1 MATLNYVAG
10 QTDCPKLGLLLLT
23 FRRQQMQEYRVYLMG
38 PDGHII
44 GRTDLICEDDE
55 AAKKQAQQLV
65 DGHDVELSQGARN
78 LVRFCHNGEG
88 HF

>member
-1 MATLNYVAG
+1 
-10 QTDCPKLGLLLLT
+10 
-23 FRRQQMQEYRVYLMG
+23 MQEYGAYVD

-44 GRTDLICEDDE
+44 GCTDLICEDDE

-65 DGHDVELSQGARN
+65 DGHDIELWQGVRKLAR
-78 LVRFCHNGEG
+78 FYQAAQG